1 MLTSA
6 ELREKYLE
14 FFKIKNHAII
24 PSSSLIPDNDPTVL
38 FTTAG
43 MHPLVPYLMGQKHPL
58 GKRLANAQKC
68 VRTGDIDE
76 IGDNRHLTFFE
87 MLGNWSLGDYFKD
100 DAIRWSWEFLT
111 GYEWLNLDP
120 RKLAVSVFAGDP
132 ENGIPRDDEA
142 AKIWKKL
149 GVPDERIAYLPK
161 KNNWWGPAGQTGPC
175 GPDTEMF
182 FWAGKSEYPP
192 SGSNPG
198 TDEDNWLEIWN
209 DVFMQ
214 YNKTADGKYEPMSQ
228 KNVDTGMGLER
239 TLKVLNGYNDVFETD
254 SFAPVIRTIEVLS
267 DNKYSEGGK
276 VQKAMRIIAD
286 HLRTA
291 TFIMGDDRGI
301 APSNTDQGYIVRRLI
316 RRAIRY
322 GRQLGIKG
330 DFTVTISKKIIET
343 FKNAYPELVKN
354 QNFVIT
360 ELAAEE
366 NKFTNT
372 VEQGLKEFEK
382 LMMGYRT
389 AFEKTGNV
397 VKEIPGKHAF
407 KLYDTYGFPLEMTQE
422 LALENALQ
430 VDVAGFH
437 EEFKKHQETSRAGA
451 EQKFAGGLADHSE
464 MSTKYH
470 TATHLLHAVLRK
482 ILGPHAVQRGSNI
495 TSERMRF
502 DFSHP
507 QKMTAEEVKAAED
520 LVNAAIKKDY
530 KVTFE
535 EVSFEE
541 AKKRGAI
548 GLFEDKYQGKVKVY
562 SVGDSREPAT
572 ADPNSPAFSREV
584 CGGPHV
590 EHTGT
595 MGKFKII
602 KEEAVSAGVRRIKAI
617 LE

>member
-1 MLTSA
+1 
-6 ELREKYLE
+6 
-14 FFKIKNHAII
+14 
-24 PSSSLIPDNDPTVL
+24 
-38 FTTAG
+38 
-43 MHPLVPYLMGQKHPL
+43 
-58 GKRLANAQKC
+58 
-68 VRTGDIDE
+68 
-76 IGDNRHLTFFE
+76 
-87 MLGNWSLGDYFKD
+87 
-100 DAIRWSWEFLT
+100 
-111 GYEWLNLDP
+111 
-120 RKLAVSVFAGDP
+120 
-132 ENGIPRDDEA
+132 
-142 AKIWKKL
+142 
-149 GVPDERIAYLPK
+149 
-161 KNNWWGPAGQTGPC
+161 
-175 GPDTEMF
+175 MF

-192 SGSNPG
+192 EGSNPG

-214 YNKTADGKYEPMSQ
+214 YNKTADGKYVPMEQ

-239 TLKVLNGYNDVFETD
+239 TLKVLNGYVDVFQTD
-254 SFAPVIRTIEVLS
+254 SFWSLIQTIEELCEHE
-267 DNKYSEGGK
+267 YIEGEK
-276 VQKAMRIIAD
+276 VTKAMRIVAD

-330 DFTVTISKKIIET
+330 DFTVKIASKVIET
-343 FKNAYPELVKN
+343 FKKAYPELEKN
-354 QNFVIT
+354 KEFVLT

-372 VEQGLKEFEK
+372 VEQGMKEFEK
-382 LMMGYRT
+382 LMAGYRM

-397 VKEIPGKHAF
+397 IKEIPGKHAF

-422 LALENALQ
+422 IALENALQ
-430 VDVAGFH
+430 VDVAGFQ
-437 EEFKKHQETSRAGA
+437 EEFKKHQEKSRAGA

-470 TATHLLHAVLRK
+470 TATHLLHAALRK
-482 ILGPHAVQRGSNI
+482 VLGQHATQRGSNI
-495 TSERMRF
+495 TAERMRF

-507 QKMTAEEVKAAED
+507 QKMTPEEIKAAED
-520 LVNAAIKKDY
+520 LVNAAIQKDY
-530 KVTFE
+530 QVSFE
-535 EVSFEE
+535 EMGFEE

-548 GLFEDKYQGKVKVY
+548 GLFEDKYHGKVKVY
-562 SVGDSREPAT
+562 SVGDPKELAV
-572 ADPNSPAFSREV
+572 ADPTQPTFSREV

-595 MGKFKII
+595 MGKFKIV

-617 LE
+617 LQ